1 MSPMLCLHLQKKWGS
16 HHIGPK
22 ENKVFFKKK
31 DYSSHFMFIL
41 DRKAVIQYQDETFV
55 SLKARLKT
63 IHFSVVFTVE
73 HN

>member
-1 MSPMLCLHLQKKWGS
+1 MFAFTKKVGITSYW
-16 HHIGPK
+16 PK
-22 ENKVFFKKK
+22 GKQSFFLKKN

-63 IHFSVVFTVE
+63 IRFSVVFTVE